1 MDAKQRCTPLPNG
14 VQLGGWRFESESGR
28 ILNTREC
35 NALTE
40 RLEVLTVSE
49 ALPSAGVP
57 PLPSAIF
64 GHSYLTL
71 THEAS
76 GRVIHFD
83 ADGAITCWMR
93 ESADKGSGGLKITT
107 ASLPSWKQVADEQAT
122 GDSTD
127 YDWTYSTDYCG
138 ITSRSNRASPGAS
151 PSPNQTSSGSMAAR
165 CVATVRGVAGLSV
178 CVLHHTGDETPSFI
192 ESAFRT
198 KVEYEAWLRAQSSEA
213 APEPHAEA
221 TWWKEHKGSGFDMA
235 LLRRCDVPILHYVDL
250 PLYEDELDDNGSS
263 VVRLRLRVMPSCF
276 LVLLRHALRVDGV
289 LVRHHDTRYF
299 HKFGTP
305 FVLRD
310 RRLAEA
316 PLAPLRGPQVL
327 GNPEDAP
334 PARVLCSASVPDERQ
349 AAEKLALVKPKR
361 ESIEELSL

>member
-1 MDAKQRCTPLPNG
+1 M
-14 VQLGGWRFESESGR
+14 
-28 ILNTREC
+28 
-35 NALTE
+35 
-40 RLEVLTVSE
+40 
-49 ALPSAGVP
+49 
-57 PLPSAIF
+57 
-64 GHSYLTL
+64 
-71 THEAS
+71 
-76 GRVIHFD
+76 
-83 ADGAITCWMR
+83 
-93 ESADKGSGGLKITT
+93 
-107 ASLPSWKQVADEQAT
+107 
-122 GDSTD
+122 
-127 YDWTYSTDYCG
+127 
-138 ITSRSNRASPGAS
+138 
-151 PSPNQTSSGSMAAR
+151 
-165 CVATVRGVAGLSV
+165 

-327 GNPEDAP
+327 GHPEDAP